1 VTVQAWFSNSDID
14 VVPGATA
21 VLSLTVANLGKSTES
36 FALSPAGLAA
46 GWTTI
51 RPGYVTL
58 FGGSEETV
66 DVEVRPPRLPSTTAG
81 PVSLGVR
88 IVPQADPDDVTTAE
102 TTLHIAPTFDRTLTV
117 LQPAL
122 RTRRRAVFELMLENQ
137 GNSQASCRLHLID
150 PSHRVDGDFDPPAVG
165 VEPGGTTLIRLK
177 LRAQKRQWERRSRS
191 IPFKVEADQQG
202 ASTVEGRATFV
213 QAPIVPERLWFRLFT
228 LLLFAGALTGAWF
241 GVVKP
246 YIDDRADKAVAERTP
261 TPPPTTQ
268 PGQIVVVT
276 PTTVD
281 DDEPDEPVTTTV
293 PAEPVGSN
301 FSTNLPADAGV
312 GQRNSN
318 EYTVPSDSTLDL
330 TDILIQNTF
339 GDQGVVRMRVG
350 NIPFAWDLINLN
362 GFDSGLQFVTPI
374 RLQPGEKISVEVT
387 CSEIGQQGA
396 PTCAPNIV
404 VGGVLR
410 PVLAAST
417 TTTTTEA

>member
-1 VTVQAWFSNSDID
+1 MTVQAWFSSSDID

-81 PVSLGVR
+81 PVSLAVR
-88 IVPQADPDDVTTAE
+88 MVPQADPDDVTTAE
-102 TTLHIAPTFDRTLTV
+102 TTLHIAPTFDRTINM

-150 PSHRVDGDFDPPAVG
+150 PSHRIEGDFDPPAVG

-177 LRAQKRQWERRSRS
+177 VRASKRQWERRSRS
-191 IPFKVEADQQG
+191 IPFKVEADQQ
-202 ASTVEGRATFV
+202 STPTVTGRATLV
-213 QAPIVPERLWFRLFT
+213 QAPMIPERLLFRIFS
-228 LLLFAGALTGAWF
+228 LLVLAGALTGAWF

-246 YIDDRADKAVAERTP
+246 YIDRSADRAVADREP
-261 TPPPTTQ
+261 EPPA
-268 PGQIVVVT
+268 
-276 PTTVD
+276 
-281 DDEPDEPVTTTV
+281 TTV
-293 PAEPVGSN
+293 PGQVTIVAPTTAPADEEDVPATTIGPGTLEVN
-301 FSTNLPADAGV
+301 FTLNLPTAPEKGTQESTD
-312 GQRNSN
+312 
-318 EYTVPSDSTLDL
+318 YTVPTGSTLDL

-339 GDQGVVRMRVG
+339 GDQGVISMRVG
-350 NIPFAWDLINLN
+350 NIPLAWNMINLE
-362 GFDSGLQFVTPI
+362 GIDGGVQFRTPI
-374 RLQPGEKISVEVT
+374 HLLPGEKVTVETT
-387 CSEIGQQGA
+387 CNQPGQDGA
-396 PTCAPNIV
+396 ATCLPIV
-404 VGGVLR
+404 VIGGVLR
-410 PVLAAST
+410 PVAPTVGAT
-417 TTTTTEA
+417 TSTEA